1 MSVDGDQEGRE
12 ELRLVAK
19 ERERER
25 VGGRG
30 ANDRKRMAVSEEVD
44 DLEALTR

>member
-19 ERERER
+19 ERERESETEDVER
-25 VGGRG
+25 TI
-30 ANDRKRMAVSEEVD
+30 ANEWR
-44 DLEALTR
+44 